1 MAANTVTYFGDVTT
15 VGNTTL
21 FQNLTSQGNYS
32 IFSGNVNPAVSLT
45 SNLVGFSAVY
55 SSNLNVATLNTT
67 SIFGTAGSVG
77 VGTTTSGYSLDV
89 FGNFFGSNAMTAPV
103 VLATTSANIGTL
115 NTASIFATSGPG
127 RVGVNTLVPTANLHV
142 VGNVFGSN
150 ALSAPV
156 VNASTSANIS
166 TLNTESIFAT
176 SGPGRVGVN
185 TLAPTANLHVAGNLF
200 GSNALTAP
208 VVNASTSANIST
220 LNTASIFA
228 TSGPGRVGVG
238 LLTPGSNLHVAG
250 NVYASNA
257 ISTPV
262 VLANVANIATLVV
275 SQIWRAFGNTVGFG
289 TSVQGA
295 NVQVAGNVW
304 ASNALQTPV
313 VIVSTSANI
322 LALNTASIFA
332 TSGPNLVGVGLSTPG
347 SNLHVAGNVFGA
359 NALTTPVVLANV
371 ANVATMNVS
380 QIWRAF
386 GNTVGFGTA
395 VQGANVQIAGNLW
408 ASNALQ
414 TPVVIASTSANA
426 PTLVT
431 NSVFG
436 SSGAVLGIGTSTGL
450 GANLHVQGNVWVSN
464 SMTGVLQFT
473 NATFDQATYLAG
485 TPRIFTPGSV
495 LGIGTLPSATGA
507 ALQVGGNLWSSNAL
521 QAPNVFA
528 LNSANTPLINTASF
542 AGGLGVRTVPGGWT
556 LNVSGDLQI
565 SNGLTGVGLTPT
577 VLNVSTINV
586 TTISNLNPILTL
598 SVSNSIQCP
607 INGASLANLSV
618 TLNTSFI
625 NSNVGFGTAYVS
637 GGPTLALPTG
647 ATLFAANAVSADVRG
662 LVTAN
667 ISQVLN
673 TSFINSNV
681 GFGTAYVAGGPT
693 LTMASGANL
702 FAANAITADV
712 RGLVQANISSV
723 LNTSFINSNVGFG
736 TAYIAGGPTLTLP
749 SGANLFAANAI
760 TADIR
765 GLVQANI
772 SSVLNTSFINS
783 NVGFGTAYIAGG
795 PTLTLPSGA
804 NLFASNSIS
813 SSFVNLVQANAV
825 TLNLTSLGFTGGVF
839 QPITGNIYAS
849 NSVQTGNVLASGTM
863 NIAGMANIL
872 SFSGRNVGIGTSTNL
887 GANLQVQGNIWVS
900 NLTGTYLAIDNTTAN
915 FATINTTTIWTQANP
930 AVIQSSVLVSGDVP
944 LTNSTLSAEVY
955 AGSLRYTLDISN
967 VFVRN
972 FQLSALRTAT
982 CVYSNVVN
990 GPQAGPDYRGS
1001 AYMNDGRV
1009 VFAPWSASNIGVYS
1023 PALSTFSA
1031 VSPAGFPNE
1040 SAKFSGAV
1048 AVPSGNVVF
1057 VPSGASNVGMW
1068 NPQSRLWSNVSTGAS
1083 GFEGG
1088 ILAPTGRVVCV
1099 PGPLSANLGVFDPVT
1114 LGFTNVAAI
1123 PGYSGAV
1130 LAPNG
1135 NVIFVPNTA
1144 PNVGIFD
1151 PVTLG
1156 WSLGPPATPGGF
1168 TGGVLAA
1175 PSGNVIFVPGTSQNV
1190 GVLSADLAT
1199 LTQVPGS
1206 AGFSGGVLL
1215 PTGNVMFVPL
1225 TASNVGLFDPV
1236 ALTFS
1241 NVAECPGGFSGG
1253 SLLPDGRVVM
1263 CPWTS
1268 ANVGVVQ
1275 TLAPAPSK
1283 DFCLAP
1289 YFNHC

>member
-21 FQNLTSQGNYS
+21 FQNSTSQGNYS
-32 IFSGNVNPAVSLT
+32 IFSGNVNPAVT
-45 SNLVGFSAVY
+45 QKSNLVGFSAIF
-55 SSNLNVATLNTT
+55 SSNLNVSTLNTT

-77 VGTTTSGYSLDV
+77 VGTTSSGYSLDV
-89 FGNFFGSNAMTAPV
+89 FGNFWASNAMTAPNV
-103 VLATTSANIGTL
+103 FATTSANVGTL

-127 RVGVNTLVPTANLHV
+127 RVGVGLSTPSANLHV
-142 VGNVFGSN
+142 QGNVFGSN
-150 ALSAPV
+150 SLSAPV
-156 VNASTSANIS
+156 IIASNSANVG
-166 TLNTESIFAT
+166 TLNTASIFAT
-176 SGPGRVGVN
+176 SGPGLVGVGLL
-185 TLAPTANLHVAGNLF
+185 TPGSNLHVAGNLF

-208 VVNASTSANIST
+208 VVNASTSANISA

-228 TSGPGRVGVG
+228 TSGPGLVGVG

-250 NVYASNA
+250 NIYAS
-257 ISTPV
+257 
-262 VLANVANIATLVV
+262 
-275 SQIWRAFGNTVGFG
+275 
-289 TSVQGA
+289 
-295 NVQVAGNVW
+295 
-304 ASNALQTPV
+304 
-313 VIVSTSANI
+313 
-322 LALNTASIFA
+322 
-332 TSGPNLVGVGLSTPG
+332 
-347 SNLHVAGNVFGA
+347 

-386 GNTVGFGTA
+386 GNTVGFGTSVQGA
-395 VQGANVQIAGNLW
+395 NVQIGGNLWASNALQTPVVIVSTSANVGALNTASIFATSGPGLVGVGLLTPGSNLHVAGNVFGSNALTTPVVLANVANVATMNVSQIWRAFGNTVGFGTSVQGANVQIAGNLW
-408 ASNALQ
+408 ASNAISA
-414 TPVVIASTSANA
+414 PVVTVSTSANA
-426 PTLVT
+426 PVLIT

-436 SSGAVLGIGTSTGL
+436 TSGGVLGVGTSTGL
-450 GANLHVQGNVWVSN
+450 GANLHIQGNVWVSN

-473 NATFDQATYLAG
+473 NATFAQATYLAG

-495 LGIGTLPSATGA
+495 LGVGTIPAAAGA
-507 ALQVGGNLWSSNAL
+507 SLQVGGNLWSSNAL
-521 QAPNVFA
+521 QSPNVFA
-528 LNSANTPLINTASF
+528 LTSANTPLINTATF
-542 AGGLGVRTVPGGWT
+542 AGSLGVGTVPGGWT
-556 LNVSGDLQI
+556 LNVMGDLQI
-565 SNGLTGVGLTPT
+565 SNALTGVGLTPG

-598 SVSNSIQCP
+598 SVSNSISCP

-625 NSNVGFGTAYVS
+625 NSNVGFGTAP
-637 GGPTLALPTG
+637 GGSNLALPLG
-647 ATLFAANAVSADVRG
+647 AT
-662 LVTAN
+662 
-667 ISQVLN
+667 
-673 TSFINSNV
+673 
-681 GFGTAYVAGGPT
+681 
-693 LTMASGANL
+693 L

-736 TAYIAGGPTLTLP
+736 TAYVAGGPTLTLA

-760 TADIR
+760 TADVR
-765 GLVQANI
+765 GLIQANI

-783 NVGFGTAYIAGG
+783 NVGFGTAYVAGG
-795 PTLTLPSGA
+795 PTLTLASGA

-813 SSFVNLVQANAV
+813 SSFAGVLVANAV

-839 QPITGNIYAS
+839 QPVTGNIYAS
-849 NSVQTGNVLASGTM
+849 NSVQTNNVLASGTM
-863 NIAGMANIL
+863 NIAGLANIL
-872 SFSGRNVGIGTSTNL
+872 SFSGRNVGVGTSTNL

-915 FATINTTTIWTQANP
+915 FATINTTTIWTQTNP

-955 AGSLRYTLDISN
+955 AGSLQYTLDISN

-1031 VSPAGFPNE
+1031 VVPSGFP
-1040 SAKFSGAV
+1040 SGSGKFSGAV

-1057 VPSGASNVGMW
+1057 VPSGASNVGLW
-1068 NPQSRLWSNVSTGAS
+1068 NPQSRSWSNVSAGAS

-1099 PGPLSANLGVFDPVT
+1099 PGPSSANLGVFDPVT
-1114 LGFTNVAAI
+1114 LGFTNVTAI

-1130 LAPNG
+1130 LVPNG

-1144 PNVGIFD
+1144 PNVGIFN

-1168 TGGVLAA
+1168 TGGVLSV
-1175 PSGNVIFVPGTSQNV
+1175 PSGNVVFVPGTSQNV
-1190 GVLSADLAT
+1190 GVLSADLGT
-1199 LTQVPGS
+1199 LSLVPGS

-1215 PTGNVMFVPL
+1215 PTGNIMFVPL

-1241 NVAECPGGFSGG
+1241 NAADCPGGFSGG

-1268 ANVGVVQ
+1268 SNVGVAQ

>member
-1 MAANTVTYFGDVTT
+1 MAANTVTYFGDVLT
-15 VGNTTL
+15 VGNTNVY
-21 FQNLTSQGNYS
+21 QNFTSLGVSS
-32 IFSGNVNPAVSLT
+32 IFTGNVLPAVT
-45 SNLVGFSAVY
+45 QTGNLVGFSAVY
-55 SSNLNVATLNTT
+55 TSNLNVSTLNTA
-67 SIFGTAGSVG
+67 SIFGTTGSVG
-77 VGTTTSGYSLDV
+77 VGTTSSGYSLDV
-89 FGNFFGSNAMTAPV
+89 FGNFWASNAMTAPV
-103 VLATTSANIGTL
+103 VRATTSANVGTLNTTSIFATSGSGLVGVGIGAPTANLHVAGNVYASNSLSAPNVFAATSANISAL
-115 NTASIFATSGPG
+115 NTASIFASSGPG
-127 RVGVNTLVPTANLHV
+127 RVGVGLA
-142 VGNVFGSN
+142 
-150 ALSAPV
+150 AP
-156 VNASTSANIS
+156 N
-166 TLNTESIFAT
+166 
-176 SGPGRVGVN
+176 
-185 TLAPTANLHVAGNLF
+185 ANLHVAGNLF
-200 GSNALTAP
+200 GSNALSAP
-208 VVNASTSANIST
+208 NVFAATSANISA

-238 LLTPGSNLHVAG
+238 LAAPNANLHVAG
-250 NVYASNA
+250 NVYVSNA

-262 VLANVANIATLVV
+262 VLANVANVATLVT

-289 TSVQGA
+289 TAVQGA
-295 NVQVAGNVW
+295 NVQVAGNLW

-313 VIVSTSANI
+313 VIVSTSANV

-332 TSGPNLVGVGLSTPG
+332 SSGPGLVGVGTLTPG

-359 NALTTPVVLANV
+359 NALTTPVVSANLANI
-371 ANVATMNVS
+371 ATMNVS

-395 VQGANVQIAGNLW
+395 VQGANVQVAGNLW

-426 PTLVT
+426 PILVT

-436 SSGAVLGIGTSTGL
+436 SSGGVLGIGTATGL

-473 NATFDQATYLAG
+473 NATFNQATYLTG

-556 LNVSGDLQI
+556 LNVAGDLQI

-598 SVSNSIQCP
+598 SVSNSISCP

-637 GGPTLALPTG
+637 GGPTLAL
-647 ATLFAANAVSADVRG
+647 
-662 LVTAN
+662 
-667 ISQVLN
+667 
-673 TSFINSNV
+673 
-681 GFGTAYVAGGPT
+681 
-693 LTMASGANL
+693 ASGA
-702 FAANAITADV
+702 T
-712 RGLVQANISSV
+712 
-723 LNTSFINSNVGFG
+723 
-736 TAYIAGGPTLTLP
+736 
-749 SGANLFAANAI
+749 LFAANAI

-825 TLNLTSLGFTGGVF
+825 TLNLTSLGFTTGVF

-849 NSVQTGNVLASGTM
+849 NSVQTTNVLASGTM
-863 NIAGMANIL
+863 NIAGVANVL
-872 SFSGRNVGIGTSTNL
+872 SISGRNVGIGTSTNL

-915 FATINTTTIWTQANP
+915 FATLNTTTIWTQTNP
-930 AVIQSSVLVSGDVP
+930 AVIQSSVGVSGDVP

-972 FQLSALRTAT
+972 FQLGALRTAT

-990 GPQAGPDYRGS
+990 GPQTGPDYRGS

-1114 LGFTNVAAI
+1114 LGFTNVAAV

-1130 LAPNG
+1130 LTPNG

-1168 TGGVLAA
+1168 TGGVLTV
-1175 PSGNVIFVPGTSQNV
+1175 PSGNVVFVPGTSQNI
-1190 GVLSADLAT
+1190 GVLSADFAT

-1206 AGFSGGVLL
+1206 DGFSGGVLL

-1236 ALTFS
+1236 TLTFS
-1241 NVAECPGGFSGG
+1241 NVANCPGGFSGG

-1268 ANVGVVQ
+1268 SNVGVVQ

>member
-1 MAANTVTYFGDVTT
+1 MNVSQIWRAFGTSVGIGTSTNLGANLQVA
-15 VGNTTL
+15 
-21 FQNLTSQGNYS
+21 
-32 IFSGNVNPAVSLT
+32 GNVWA
-45 SNLVGFSAVY
+45 
-55 SSNLNVATLNTT
+55 
-67 SIFGTAGSVG
+67 
-77 VGTTTSGYSLDV
+77 
-89 FGNFFGSNAMTAPV
+89 SNALQAPV
-103 VLATTSANIGTL
+103 VIVSTSANISAM

-142 VGNVFGSN
+142 AGNIFGSN
-150 ALSAPV
+150 ALS
-156 VNASTSANIS
+156 
-166 TLNTESIFAT
+166 
-176 SGPGRVGVN
+176 
-185 TLAPTANLHVAGNLF
+185 
-200 GSNALTAP
+200 
-208 VVNASTSANIST
+208 
-220 LNTASIFA
+220 
-228 TSGPGRVGVG
+228 
-238 LLTPGSNLHVAG
+238 
-250 NVYASNA
+250 
-257 ISTPV
+257 
-262 VLANVANIATLVV
+262 
-275 SQIWRAFGNTVGFG
+275 
-289 TSVQGA
+289 
-295 NVQVAGNVW
+295 
-304 ASNALQTPV
+304 
-313 VIVSTSANI
+313 
-322 LALNTASIFA
+322 
-332 TSGPNLVGVGLSTPG
+332 
-347 SNLHVAGNVFGA
+347 
-359 NALTTPVVLANV
+359 TPVVLANV

-386 GNTVGFGTA
+386 GNTVGFGTS
-395 VQGANVQIAGNLW
+395 VQGANVQVAGNLW

-414 TPVVIASTSANA
+414 TPVVFATTSANA
-426 PTLVT
+426 PALVT

-436 SSGAVLGIGTSTGL
+436 SSGGVLGIGTSTGL

-473 NATFDQATYLAG
+473 NATFNQATYLTG

-528 LNSANTPLINTASF
+528 LTSANTPLINTVSF
-542 AGGLGVRTVPGGWT
+542 AGGLGVGTVPGGWT
-556 LNVSGDLQI
+556 LNVMGDLQI
-565 SNGLTGVGLTPT
+565 SNALTGVGLTPS

-586 TTISNLNPILTL
+586 TSISNLNPILTL
-598 SVSNSIQCP
+598 SVSNSISCP

-625 NSNVGFGTAYVS
+625 NSNVGFGTAYVA
-637 GGPTLALPTG
+637 GGPTLALALG
-647 ATLFAANAVSADVRG
+647 ATLFAANAITADIRG
-662 LVTAN
+662 LIQAN
-667 ISQVLN
+667 VSSVLN

-693 LTMASGANL
+693 LALASGANL
-702 FAANAITADV
+702 FAAN
-712 RGLVQANISSV
+712 
-723 LNTSFINSNVGFG
+723 
-736 TAYIAGGPTLTLP
+736 
-749 SGANLFAANAI
+749 
-760 TADIR
+760 
-765 GLVQANI
+765 
-772 SSVLNTSFINS
+772 
-783 NVGFGTAYIAGG
+783 
-795 PTLTLPSGA
+795 
-804 NLFASNSIS
+804 SIS
-813 SSFVNLVQANAV
+813 SSFVNLDQANAV

-849 NSVQTGNVLASGTM
+849 NSVQTTNVLAAGTM
-863 NIAGMANIL
+863 NVAGVANVL
-872 SFSGRNVGIGTSTNL
+872 SFSGRNVGVGTSTNL

-915 FATINTTTIWTQANP
+915 FTTINTTTIWTQTNP

-944 LTNSTLSAEVY
+944 LTNSTLSDEVY
-955 AGSLRYTLDISN
+955 AGSLQYTLDISN

-982 CVYSNVVN
+982 CVYANVVN

-1031 VSPAGFPNE
+1031 VVPTGFPSGSE
-1040 SAKFSGAV
+1040 KFSGAV

-1057 VPSGASNVGMW
+1057 VPYGVSNVGLW
-1068 NPQSRLWSNVSTGAS
+1068 NPPSRLWSNVSVGAS

-1114 LGFTNVAAI
+1114 LGFTNVAAV

-1144 PNVGIFD
+1144 PNVGIFN

-1168 TGGVLAA
+1168 TGGVMSV
-1175 PSGNVIFVPGTSQNV
+1175 PYGNVIFVPGTSQNV
-1190 GVLSADLAT
+1190 GVLSADFAT

-1206 AGFSGGVLL
+1206 SGFSGGVLL

-1225 TASNVGLFDPV
+1225 TASNIGLFDPV

-1241 NVAECPGGFSGG
+1241 NVADCPGGFSGG

-1263 CPWTS
+1263 CPSTS

>member
-1 MAANTVTYFGDVTT
+1 MAANTVTYFGDVLT
-15 VGNTTL
+15 VGNTNVYQNFTSL
-21 FQNLTSQGNYS
+21 GASSIFTGNVIGTGNLT
-32 IFSGNVNPAVSLT
+32 
-45 SNLVGFSAVY
+45 GFSAVY
-55 SSNLNVATLNTT
+55 SSNLNVSTLNTA
-67 SIFGTAGSVG
+67 SIFGPVG
-77 VGTTTSGYSLDV
+77 VGTTSSGYSLDV
-89 FGNFFGSNAMTAPV
+89 FGNFWASNAMTAPV
-103 VLATTSANIGTL
+103 VRATTSANVAGTL

-127 RVGVNTLVPTANLHV
+127 LVGVGIGAPTANLHV
-142 VGNVFGSN
+142 AGNVYASNSLSAPNVFAATSANISALNTASIFASSGPGRVGVGLAAPNANLHVAGNVFGSN
-150 ALSAPV
+150 ALSAPNV
-156 VNASTSANIS
+156 FAATSANIS
-166 TLNTESIFAT
+166 A
-176 SGPGRVGVN
+176 
-185 TLAPTANLHVAGNLF
+185 
-200 GSNALTAP
+200 
-208 VVNASTSANIST
+208 

-228 TSGPGRVGVG
+228 SSGPSLVGVG
-238 LLTPGSNLHVAG
+238 TLTPGSNLHVAG
-250 NVYASNA
+250 NVYVSNA

-262 VLANVANIATLVV
+262 VLSNVANVATLVV
-275 SQIWRAFGNTVGFG
+275 AQIWRAFGNTVGFG

-295 NVQVAGNVW
+295 NVQVGGNLWV
-304 ASNALQTPV
+304 SNALQTPV

-322 LALNTASIFA
+322 STLNTASIFA
-332 TSGPNLVGVGLSTPG
+332 SSGPSLVGVGTLTPG
-347 SNLHVAGNVFGA
+347 SNLHVAGNVFSA
-359 NALTTPVVLANV
+359 NALTTPVVSANLANI
-371 ANVATMNVS
+371 ATMNVS

-395 VQGANVQIAGNLW
+395 VQGANTQVAGNLW
-408 ASNALQ
+408 ASNAISA
-414 TPVVIASTSANA
+414 PVVTVSTSANA
-426 PTLVT
+426 PILVT

-450 GANLHVQGNVWVSN
+450 GASLHIQGNVWVSN

-473 NATFDQATYLAG
+473 NASFDQATYLSG

-507 ALQVGGNLWSSNAL
+507 TLQVGGNLWSSNAL

-528 LNSANTPLINTASF
+528 LNSANTPLINTVSL
-542 AGGLGVRTVPGGWT
+542 AGGLGVGTVPGGWT
-556 LNVSGDLQI
+556 LNVAGDLQI
-565 SNGLTGVGLTPT
+565 SNALTGVGLAPS

-667 ISQVLN
+667 ISSVLN

-681 GFGTAYVAGGPT
+681 GFGTAYVSGGPT
-693 LTMASGANL
+693 LALASGANL
-702 FAANAITADV
+702 FAANAVSADV
-712 RGLVQANISSV
+712 RGLVTANISSV

-736 TAYIAGGPTLTLP
+736 TAYVSGGPTLTLP
-749 SGANLFAANAI
+749 LGANLFAANAI
-760 TADIR
+760 
-765 GLVQANI
+765 
-772 SSVLNTSFINS
+772 
-783 NVGFGTAYIAGG
+783 
-795 PTLTLPSGA
+795 
-804 NLFASNSIS
+804 S
-813 SSFVNLVQANAV
+813 SSFAGVLVANAV

-849 NSVQTGNVLASGTM
+849 NSVQTVNVLASGTM
-863 NIAGMANIL
+863 NIAGVANIL
-872 SFSGRNVGIGTSTNL
+872 SISGRNVGVGTSTNL
-887 GANLQVQGNIWVS
+887 GANLQVRGNIWVS

-915 FATINTTTIWTQANP
+915 FTTINTTTIWTQSNP
-930 AVIQSSVLVSGDVP
+930 AVIRSSVAVSGDVP
-944 LTNSTLSAEVY
+944 LTNSTLSAELY
-955 AGSLRYTLDISN
+955 ATGPLQYTLDISN

-1031 VSPAGFPNE
+1031 VVPAGFP
-1040 SAKFSGAV
+1040 SGSGKFSGAV

-1057 VPSGASNVGMW
+1057 VPSGASNVGLW

-1114 LGFTNVAAI
+1114 QGFTNVAAV

-1175 PSGNVIFVPGTSQNV
+1175 PSGNVVFVPGTSQNV
-1190 GVLSADLAT
+1190 GVLSADFAT
-1199 LTQVPGS
+1199 LTQVPG
-1206 AGFSGGVLL
+1206 AGGFSGGVLL

-1225 TASNVGLFDPV
+1225 TVSNVGLFDPV

>member
-1 MAANTVTYFGDVTT
+1 MAANTVTYFGDVLT
-15 VGNTTL
+15 VGNTNVY
-21 FQNLTSQGNYS
+21 QNFTSLGVSS
-32 IFSGNVNPAVSLT
+32 IFTGNVLPAVT
-45 SNLVGFSAVY
+45 QTGNLVGFSAVY
-55 SSNLNVATLNTT
+55 TSNLNVSTLNTA
-67 SIFGTAGSVG
+67 SIFGTTGSVG
-77 VGTTTSGYSLDV
+77 VGTTSSGYSLDV
-89 FGNFFGSNAMTAPV
+89 FGNFWASNAMTAPV
-103 VLATTSANIGTL
+103 VRATTSANVGTL
-115 NTASIFATSGPG
+115 NTTSIFATSGPG
-127 RVGVNTLVPTANLHV
+127 LVGVGIGAPTANLHV
-142 VGNVFGSN
+142 AGNVYASN
-150 ALSAPV
+150 ALTAPNV
-156 VNASTSANIS
+156 FAATSANIS
-166 TLNTESIFAT
+166 ALNTASIFAS
-176 SGPGRVGVN
+176 SGPGLVGVG
-185 TLAPTANLHVAGNLF
+185 LAAPNANLHVAGNLF
-200 GSNALTAP
+200 GSNALSAP
-208 VVNASTSANIST
+208 NVFAATSANISA

-228 TSGPGRVGVG
+228 SSGPGLVGVG
-238 LLTPGSNLHVAG
+238 LSTPGSNLHVAG
-250 NVYASNA
+250 NVYVSNA

-262 VLANVANIATLVV
+262 VLANVANVATLVT

-289 TSVQGA
+289 TAVQGA
-295 NVQVAGNVW
+295 NVQVGGNVW
-304 ASNALQTPV
+304 ASNALQSPV
-313 VIVSTSANI
+313 VIVSTSANV

-332 TSGPNLVGVGLSTPG
+332 SSGPGLVGVGTLTPG

-359 NALTTPVVLANV
+359 NALTTPVVSANLANI
-371 ANVATMNVS
+371 ATMNVS

-395 VQGANVQIAGNLW
+395 VQGANVQVGGNLW
-408 ASNALQ
+408 ASNAISV
-414 TPVVIASTSANA
+414 PVVTVSTSANA
-426 PTLVT
+426 PILVT

-436 SSGAVLGIGTSTGL
+436 SSGSVLGVGTLTPS
-450 GANLHVQGNVWVSN
+450 ANLHVQGNVWVSN
-464 SMTGVLQFT
+464 SMTGALQFT
-473 NATFDQATYLAG
+473 NASFDQATYLTG

-528 LNSANTPLINTASF
+528 LTSANTPLINTASF
-542 AGGLGVRTVPGGWT
+542 AGSLGVRTVPGGWT
-556 LNVSGDLQI
+556 LNVAGDLQI
-565 SNGLTGVGLTPT
+565 SNALTGVGLTPS

-598 SVSNSIQCP
+598 NVSNSISCP

-637 GGPTLALPTG
+637 GGPTLAL
-647 ATLFAANAVSADVRG
+647 
-662 LVTAN
+662 
-667 ISQVLN
+667 
-673 TSFINSNV
+673 
-681 GFGTAYVAGGPT
+681 
-693 LTMASGANL
+693 ASGA
-702 FAANAITADV
+702 T
-712 RGLVQANISSV
+712 
-723 LNTSFINSNVGFG
+723 
-736 TAYIAGGPTLTLP
+736 
-749 SGANLFAANAI
+749 LFAANAI

-783 NVGFGTAYIAGG
+783 NVGFGTAYVSGG

-804 NLFASNSIS
+804 NLFAANAITADVRGLVQANVSSVLNTSFINSNVGFGTAYVSGGPTLTLPLGANLFASNAIS
-813 SSFVNLVQANAV
+813 SSFVNLVKANTL
-825 TLNLTSLGFTGGVF
+825 TLNLTSMGFTGGVF

-849 NSVQTGNVLASGTM
+849 NSVQTTNVLASGTM
-863 NIAGMANIL
+863 NIAGVANVL
-872 SFSGRNVGIGTSTNL
+872 SFSGRNVGVGTSTNL

-915 FATINTTTIWTQANP
+915 FATINTTTIWTQSNP
-930 AVIQSSVLVSGDVP
+930 AVIRSSVAVSGDVP
-944 LTNSTLSAEVY
+944 LTNSTLSAELY
-955 AGSLRYTLDISN
+955 ATGPLQYTLDISN

-972 FQLSALRTAT
+972 FQLSSLRTAT

-1114 LGFTNVAAI
+1114 QGFTNVAAV

-1151 PVTLG
+1151 PVSLG
-1156 WSLGPPATPGGF
+1156 WSLGPTATPGGF
-1168 TGGVLAA
+1168 TGGVLTV
-1175 PSGNVIFVPGTSQNV
+1175 PSGNVVFVPGTSQNV
-1190 GVLSADLAT
+1190 GVLSADFAT

-1236 ALTFS
+1236 TLTFS
-1241 NVAECPGGFSGG
+1241 NVANCPGGFSGG
-1253 SLLPDGRVVM
+1253 SLLSDGRVVM

-1268 ANVGVVQ
+1268 SNVGVVQ